1 MFLDRISNN
10 LFKPLASKNARLYGI
25 GLHALYKRL
34 IESQESGDE
43 CTPKEAKDFIRRELF
58 NQSQTIEWQE
68 EDELIADTDTD
79 LAGRIYNR
87 LRDTDWLIEMDEI
100 GYRRITSFPPDAAQL
115 LNALSSLG
123 EQGEL
128 DLGSICLGVYS
139 SLKNVLESPRENAH
153 LISFAAKSAKTF
165 YAEASALSF
174 TTRELAYRMLN
185 QSKSSEQLDT
195 FFNIFIN
202 QVFTRDYKTL
212 HSKDNP
218 YRFRGRILSQ
228 SAEIAY
234 DSVVLNEVVNGIL
247 STRNEA
253 SAESIQDE
261 VRAELQGITKVFTN
275 IPTLMEGMERYR
287 RSMTRRTR
295 EAIRYS
301 YRSTPDIGR
310 RLDAVIGKIASC
322 SAEQFPAPLV
332 GDTFLAAHRL
342 YERPGKKDKAE
353 ATALSRPPPPL
364 EQIARDRAF
373 KAYLQRR
380 MDNPV
385 RLKNYLEKNLGDNA
399 KITSCDMQIDNL
411 DDLLAYLEVRKL
423 MAGSQSK
430 GGNYAALAQ
439 QFNVQINP
447 GHITENK
454 YVIAPQL
461 VIQRVEGC

>member
-1 MFLDRISNN
+1 MFLDRISHN

-58 NQSQTIEWQE
+58 NQSQALEWQDE
-68 EDELIADTDTD
+68 EDVVADTDTD

-128 DLGSICLGVYS
+128 DIGSICMGVYS

-165 YAEASALSF
+165 YSEASALSF

-185 QSKSSEQLDT
+185 QSKSAEQLDT
-195 FFNIFIN
+195 FFNAFIN
-202 QVFTRDYKTL
+202 QVFARDYKTL

-228 SAEIAY
+228 SAEIAF
-234 DSVVLNEVVNGIL
+234 DSKVLNEVVSGIL
-247 STRNEA
+247 STRNDACTEKVQ
-253 SAESIQDE
+253 EE
-261 VRAELQGITKVFTN
+261 VRSELEAINKVFTN

-310 RLDAVIGKIASC
+310 RLNAVISQIADC
-322 SAEQFPAPLV
+322 PADQFPAPLV
-332 GDTFLAAHRL
+332 GDAFLAAHRL

-353 ATALSRPPPPL
+353 ATPISRPSPPL

-385 RLKNYLEKNLGDNA
+385 RLKNYLEKNLGA
-399 KITSCDMQIDNL
+399 KSQMTSCEMKIDNL
-411 DDLLAYLEVRKL
+411 DELLAYLDVRKL
-423 MAGSQSK
+423 IASAQAK
-430 GGNYAALAQ
+430 GGNYAAIAQ
-439 QFNVQINP
+439 QFHVNINP
-447 GHITENK
+447 GHITEND
-454 YVIAPQL
+454 YVTAPQL
-461 VIQRVEGC
+461 VIQRV